1 MRMFRLIATP
11 VLLLGLLGF
20 LVWGASW
27 GWRNLTAPLP
37 SPSPTPCVTRSA
49 QVITAANVSV
59 RVFNG
64 GFATGLAGR
73 VAAHLRNNGFE
84 VLRVA
89 NTDERVAETII
100 RGSAENEPALTLLQS
115 HFRESVIQ
123 HDDRVDGSVDV
134 LVGTTYMGVNPNPL
148 PEVAT
153 EGGVTCEYPSPSPSP
168 SPSASPGGSAAPDP
182 SASPTS

>member
-1 MRMFRLIATP
+1 VRMFRLIATP

-37 SPSPTPCVTRSA
+37 SPSPTPCVTKA
-49 QVITAANVSV
+49 AKVITAANVSV

-64 GFATGLAGR
+64 GFNTGLAGR
-73 VAAHLRNNGFE
+73 VAGNLRSKGFQI
-84 VLRVA
+84 LRTS
-89 NTDERVAETII
+89 NTDERVAETVI
-100 RGSAENEPALTLLQS
+100 RGNPENEAALTLVQS
-115 HFRESVIQ
+115 HFLESVIQ
-123 HDDRVDGSVDV
+123 HDDRVDGTVDI
-134 LVGTTYMGVNPNPL
+134 LVGTAWAGISANPL

-168 SPSASPGGSAAPDP
+168 SPSASPSGSAAPDP